1 MDKENVPYVNNGILF
16 SHKKKE
22 IKKKEKEI
30 LPFVATWTCLEGNML
45 SEIKKKI
52 RERQEP

>member
-16 SHKKKE
+16 SHKQ
-22 IKKKEKEI
+22 KEI

-45 SEIKKKI
+45 SETKKKV